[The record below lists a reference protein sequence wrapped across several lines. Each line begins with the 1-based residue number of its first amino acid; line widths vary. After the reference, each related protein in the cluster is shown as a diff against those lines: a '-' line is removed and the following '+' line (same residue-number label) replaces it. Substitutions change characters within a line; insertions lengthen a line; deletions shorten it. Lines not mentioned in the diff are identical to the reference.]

1 MELVEYAQAVDHS
14 RMPLLLRV
22 LNALGWYAF
31 LADIPLMAY
40 AYCLVMARNGFP
52 NLTMDEVTLLTCTGQ
67 GNTLRLLVTGER
79 NSMPDQAPLP
89 GDATGDVK
97 KAAFVSGV
105 TVTGILAVGFSLCR
119 SRRAV
124 GHHIGLPQTHDSD
137 NLR

>member
-1 MELVEYAQAVDHS
+1 MTDYDGKDRPEHYELPD
-14 RMPLLLRV
+14 
-22 LNALGWYAF
+22 G
-31 LADIPLMAY
+31 
-40 AYCLVMARNGFP
+40 
-52 NLTMDEVTLLTCTGQ
+52 DERTEL
-67 GNTLRLLVTGER
+67 R